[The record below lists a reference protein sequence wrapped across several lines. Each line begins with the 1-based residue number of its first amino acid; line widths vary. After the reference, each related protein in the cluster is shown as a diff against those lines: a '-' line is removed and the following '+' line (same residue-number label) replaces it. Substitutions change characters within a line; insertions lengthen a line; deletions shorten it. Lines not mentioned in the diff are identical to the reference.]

1 MIQYYSLNDLP
12 ETDKQMYCLE
22 KTDDVY
28 AMDLFIGETQYW
40 NQGIGTKLISVVV
53 NYLFEE
59 LEAVKVVIPQVW
71 NTRAI
76 RCYEKCGFVSPVLL
90 AQPAPGLR
98 RVSRRSAPGVSAKA
112 LSGGDTRKDQSQ
124 ALART

>member
-28 AMDLFIGETQYW
+28 AMDLFIGKTQYW

-90 AQPAPGLR
+90 AQPAR
-98 RVSRRSAPGVSAKA
+98 RA
-112 LSGGDTRKDQSQ
+112 
-124 ALART
+124 